1 MMTMTELE
9 KIMNELNGQEITL
22 QEIKTNTELEIKKLT
37 ERLAQGIKLT
47 NMRRISHEKLRR
59 YVNSRMP
66 LILTTT
72 APNLPL
78 QNKVD
83 KAVKTIQEYE
93 RLNEEKSQ
101 NIEEQK
107 HILENIGKRYTN
119 WSDKFMDYKIENFT
133 ILDQYGVVH
142 HSPIQYLDEFGRFH
156 NTPL

>member
-72 APNLPL
+72 VPNLPL

-83 KAVKTIQEYE
+83 KAVKTIREYE
-93 RLNEEKSQ
+93 RLNEE
-101 NIEEQK
+101 
-107 HILENIGKRYTN
+107 
-119 WSDKFMDYKIENFT
+119 
-133 ILDQYGVVH
+133 
-142 HSPIQYLDEFGRFH
+142 
-156 NTPL
+156 

>member
-1 MMTMTELE
+1 
-9 KIMNELNGQEITL
+9 
-22 QEIKTNTELEIKKLT
+22 
-37 ERLAQGIKLT
+37 
-47 NMRRISHEKLRR
+47 MRRILHEKLRR

-72 APNLPL
+72 VPNLPL